1 MECAD
6 PQLCRPYGRSHSRR
20 NTQARVLELFRLLCS
35 SRRNQDKTEEGGDR
49 IETNV
54 RPTDL
59 TEGGGKESFV
69 CQTLRCLG

>member
-20 NTQARVLELFRLLCS
+20 KTQARVLNS
-35 SRRNQDKTEEGGDR
+35 GSYVQVDVIKITEEDGDR